1 MYIIRQSV
9 YWYGSY
15 PIPAEHHLTET
26 VRGSAAKTALD
37 WKDNACSGQPP
48 VVPPRTRVAIVNLI
62 NDSMSELSCFG
73 ISQRNTGYISRCT
86 LRLREVMEAENSC
99 NTKIQVST
107 SIYST
112 FEATFVRRLSDKA
125 TSGSIS
131 SCRAKGGQNH
141 YVNVLDE
148 IVTYRWAQHQLIL
161 FLRSLSLLRL
171 TQHYFHLKAKQFE
184 LLFKSSWPSVS
195 LDYVRK
201 NGGWQ
206 RHKMHERFAKVC
218 EDASIEKQCTLHM
231 WKAMQA
237 FHWCHN
243 GTSYFPSRGKTFI
256 RPQCFKNW
264 IFSRNKRTNWIK
276 RLFCHILA
284 MLLLSE
290 VELCWWGPGGNLPI
304 LSSLIQDNH
313 WSALVSHNS
322 LLSIFQPNKSKNAS
336 YFLINLRNIQY
347 FPWQISRNLTI
358 NSNYFFDD
366 LKKGRCIGC
375 WYIFLRLQWLGTTT
389 NFILKQWIE
398 STKL

>member
-1 MYIIRQSV
+1 M
-9 YWYGSY
+9 
-15 PIPAEHHLTET
+15 
-26 VRGSAAKTALD
+26 
-37 WKDNACSGQPP
+37 
-48 VVPPRTRVAIVNLI
+48 
-62 NDSMSELSCFG
+62 
-73 ISQRNTGYISRCT
+73 
-86 LRLREVMEAENSC
+86 
-99 NTKIQVST
+99 
-107 SIYST
+107 
-112 FEATFVRRLSDKA
+112 
-125 TSGSIS
+125 
-131 SCRAKGGQNH
+131 
-141 YVNVLDE
+141 
-148 IVTYRWAQHQLIL
+148 
-161 FLRSLSLLRL
+161 
-171 TQHYFHLKAKQFE
+171 
-184 LLFKSSWPSVS
+184 
-195 LDYVRK
+195 
-201 NGGWQ
+201 
-206 RHKMHERFAKVC
+206 HKRFAKVC

-358 NSNYFFDD
+358 NSNYFWM
-366 LKKGRCIGC
+366 I
-375 WYIFLRLQWLGTTT
+375 
-389 NFILKQWIE
+389 
-398 STKL
+398 